1 MRLVIAAVGRLKA
14 GPERDLTRRYLERI
28 GQIGRSLGLDAPEV
42 VELDE
47 SRGRRAEE
55 RKRDEAAAL
64 RAAIDPKLALFVLDE
79 GGKALTSEAFAE
91 AVGRRR
97 DDGAA
102 GIAFVI
108 GGADGLD
115 PSLLAEAQVKLA
127 FGAMTWPHQ
136 IVRILL
142 AEQLYRA
149 ATILA
154 GHPYHRA

>member
-1 MRLVIAAVGRLKA
+1 MRLVVAAIGRLKA
-14 GPERDLTRRYLERI
+14 GPERELVRRYADRV
-28 GQIGRSLGLDAPEV
+28 GQIGRSVGLGALEI
-42 VELDE
+42 VEFDE
-47 SRGRRAEE
+47 SRGRRPEE

-64 RAAIDPKLALFVLDE
+64 RSAIDPKLALVALDE
-79 GGKALTSEAFAE
+79 RGATPSSEAFAGMI
-91 AVGRRR
+91 GRSR

-102 GIAFVI
+102 GLAFMI

-115 PSLLAEAQVKLA
+115 PALIADAHHRIA

-136 IVRILL
+136 LVRLLL

-154 GHPYHRA
+154 GHPYHRS